1 VGRLAEIQTR
11 SDRVSSGRDAIYA
24 QAVERQLPFRFDAAV
39 ADVFEDMIARSV
51 PGYGLT
57 LQMLAVAA
65 QRFAQPGSACIDL
78 GCSLA
83 ASTLAMRHHVP
94 AGVRLVGIDNSE
106 AMISRA
112 RSLVERDTAVAPVE
126 LLCADIQATALP
138 VSSLVA
144 MNFTLQFVPLAERAE
159 LLSRIAA
166 CLLPGGA
173 LVLSE
178 KLAFEDPA
186 EQELLGELH
195 HAFKAQQGYSALEIA
210 QKRAAI
216 ENVLVPETLQT
227 HRDRLRSCGF
237 RRVLVWLQCLN
248 FVSLLAIR

>member
-1 VGRLAEIQTR
+1 MREPAP
-11 SDRVSSGRDAIYA
+11 GRDALYA
-24 QAVERQLPFRFDAAV
+24 APLATQLPFRFDAAV
-39 ADVFEDMIARSV
+39 ADVFQDMISRSV

-65 QRFAQPGSACIDL
+65 RRFAQPGSACVDL

-94 AGVRLVGIDNSE
+94 AGVHLLGVDNSQ
-106 AMISRA
+106 AMIERA
-112 RSLVERDTAVAPVE
+112 RALVARDSAQAPVE
-126 LLCADIQATALP
+126 LRCADILDVELPRASLAAL
-138 VSSLVA
+138 
-144 MNFTLQFVPLAERAE
+144 NFTLQFVPLAERAG

-166 CLLPGGA
+166 ALLPGGA

-195 HAFKAQQGYSALEIA
+195 HGFKAQQGYSALEIA
-210 QKRAAI
+210 QKRNAI
-216 ENVLVPETLQT
+216 ENVLVPETLQM
-227 HRDRLRSCGF
+227 HRQRLHEAGF
-237 RRVLVWLQCLN
+237 RRVTVWLQCLN

>member
-1 VGRLAEIQTR
+1 M
-11 SDRVSSGRDAIYA
+11 SSGRDALYA
-24 QAVERQLPFRFDAAV
+24 QALERQLPFRFDAAV
-39 ADVFEDMIARSV
+39 ADVFQDMIARSV

-65 QRFAQPGSACIDL
+65 QRFAQPGTACIDL

-94 AGVRLVGIDNSE
+94 PGVRLVGIDNSE

-112 RSLVERDTAVAPVE
+112 RALVARDTATAPVE
-126 LLCADIQATALP
+126 LLCVDIQHATLSTA
-138 VSSLVA
+138 SLVA
-144 MNFTLQFVPLAERAE
+144 LNFTLQFVPRASRAE
-159 LLSRIAA
+159 LLSRIAPS
-166 CLLPGGA
+166 LVPGGA

-178 KLAFEDPA
+178 KLALEDPA
-186 EQELLGELH
+186 EQELLDELH

-216 ENVLVPETLQT
+216 ENVLVPETLQA
-227 HRDRLRSCGF
+227 HRERLRSCGF
-237 RRVLVWLQCLN
+237 RRVIVWLQCLN